1 MTPAV
6 PATVYWLKKGVGTAR
21 YLSVRLELLGTYVCL
36 LACPMPEVCVAGCGY
51 GSFTIRLLVFRTSK
65 QSDTSSYQDRNQN
78 TIKKKKTI
86 IFPSGTES
94 DTRSLK
100 EGSRFWT
107 NNVKG
112 IQNWSRPTSCQ
123 EMSLFL
129 GYYRGFNPRCF
140 DHQNELYEENRKIEW
155 SGDMERDFKQLIA
168 QFTSRKI

>member
-1 MTPAV
+1 
-6 PATVYWLKKGVGTAR
+6 
-21 YLSVRLELLGTYVCL
+21 
-36 LACPMPEVCVAGCGY
+36 MPEVCVAGCGY

-129 GYYRGFNPRCF
+129 DIIVVLIPGVLTTRMNSMKKT
-140 DHQNELYEENRKIEW
+140 EKL
-155 SGDMERDFKQLIA
+155 SGLVIWNVILN
-168 QFTSRKI
+168 S